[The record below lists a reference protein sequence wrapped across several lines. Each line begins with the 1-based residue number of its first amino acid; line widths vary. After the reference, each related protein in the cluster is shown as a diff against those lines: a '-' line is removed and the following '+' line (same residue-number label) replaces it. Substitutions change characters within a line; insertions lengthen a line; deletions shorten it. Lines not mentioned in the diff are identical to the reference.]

1 MIGLISIN
9 HKTASLSRRELFA
22 LTSEE
27 ATALV
32 RLWKEEEG
40 VAGAIV
46 LSTCNRLEI
55 YYDSSEKIT
64 RELESRLL
72 ESLYR
77 FKQVRHR
84 GDESIFVTARHDE
97 AVLHLFRLASGLES
111 MVLGET
117 QILGQIKEA
126 YRQAT
131 AAGQTTSVLSRLCHR
146 TFETAKRVRSEYLL
160 SATPISAG
168 AAAVD
173 LLYEHLPDFLDR
185 RVLILGAGQM
195 AEVIT
200 DRLRELEH
208 PAFALYNRT
217 KSRAESFA
225 TKHGITS
232 VYSEDQLPEAL
243 ASHDITFV
251 ATSSLSPIVTQEV
264 LPHEPRAQVFFDLAV
279 PRNVD
284 PALEEYHHL
293 HLYTID
299 DLRRKGGQLLH
310 PQDQGALSSYL
321 ESMVS
326 DFIQW
331 CEAAEVRE
339 VIGLIQQ
346 VSQQI
351 LHKEL
356 SHLPSTLDEETKALI
371 GQWDEHLRITYTTAI
386 VSALRELSE
395 ESSTSKYSEALR
407 LLFTHIHQTLP
418 PL

>member
-1 MIGLISIN
+1 MS
-9 HKTASLSRRELFA
+9 TAVLSSSSSTGPGARR
-22 LTSEE
+22 
-27 ATALV
+27 V
-32 RLWKEEEG
+32 RLLVVDDHPVVRSG
-40 VAGAIV
+40 IV
-46 LSTCNRLEI
+46 GMF
-55 YYDSSEKIT
+55 SSEADLAVVGEAADGDQAV
-64 RELESRLL
+64 ELVAELAPDVVLMDLRMPG
-72 ESLYR
+72 
-77 FKQVRHR
+77 VD
-84 GDESIFVTARHDE
+84 GVE
-97 AVLHLFRLASGLES
+97 AIR
-111 MVLGET
+111 
-117 QILGQIKEA
+117 
-126 YRQAT
+126 R
-131 AAGQTTSVLSRLCHR
+131 
-146 TFETAKRVRSEYLL
+146 
-160 SATPISAG
+160 ISAG

-208 PAFALYNRT
+208 PAFGLYNRT

-310 PQDQGALSSYL
+310 PQDQRALTSYL

-356 SHLPSTLDEETKALI
+356 SHLPNTLDEETKALI

-395 ESSTSKYSEALR
+395 ESV
-407 LLFTHIHQTLP
+407 
-418 PL
+418 

>member
-27 ATALV
+27 ATVLV

-40 VAGAIV
+40 VAGAMV

-84 GDESIFVTARHDE
+84 GDESIFVTARHEE
-97 AVLHLFRLASGLES
+97 AVLHLFRLDSGLES

-173 LLYEHLPDFLDR
+173 LLYEH
-185 RVLILGAGQM
+185 LILGAGQM

-310 PQDQGALSSYL
+310 PQDQRALASYL

-395 ESSTSKYSEALR
+395 QSSTSKYSEALR

>member
-32 RLWKEEEG
+32 DLWRTEEEI
-40 VAGAIV
+40 AGAIV

-55 YYDSSEKIT
+55 YYDSPTKIT
-64 RELESRLL
+64 RELETRLL
-72 ESLYR
+72 EHLYR
-77 FKQVRHR
+77 FKRVRHR
-84 GDESIFVTARHDE
+84 GDESIFVTARHQE
-97 AVLHLFRLASGLES
+97 AVYHLFRLASGLES

-126 YRQAT
+126 YRLAT
-131 AAGQTTSVLSRLCHR
+131 SAGQTTSVLSRLCHR
-146 TFETAKRVRSEYLL
+146 TFEAAKRVRSEYLI

-173 LLYEHLPDFLDR
+173 LLAARTPGFSTK
-185 RVLILGAGQM
+185 RVLLLGAGQM

-200 DRLRELEH
+200 ERLQALSH
-208 PAFALYNRT
+208 PHVALYNRT
-217 KSRAESFA
+217 RERAEGFA
-225 TKHGITS
+225 SRHQLPH
-232 VYSEDQLPEAL
+232 VYSEGQLAEAI
-243 ASHDITFV
+243 ATHDLIFV
-251 ATSSLSPIVTQEV
+251 ATSSLHPIVTQEI
-264 LPHEPRAQVFFDLAV
+264 LPANGRPQVYFDLAV

-284 PALEEYHHL
+284 PALDEL
-293 HLYTID
+293 PQLQLYTID
-299 DLRRKGGQLLH
+299 DLRGKGDKAL
-310 PQDQGALSSYL
+310 PQQEQAELTTYLQG
-321 ESMVS
+321 MVS
-326 DFIQW
+326 EFIQW

-351 LHKEL
+351 LQKEL
-356 SHLPSTLDEETKALI
+356 SHLPNDLTTTERDLI
-371 GQWDEHLRITYTTAI
+371 THWDEHLRITYTTAI
-386 VSALRELSE
+386 VAALREVSQQ
-395 ESSTSKYSEALR
+395 SQTNKYSEALR
-407 LLFTHIHQTLP
+407 QLFGHIHETLP

>member
-22 LTSEE
+22 LTSDE

-32 RLWKEEEG
+32 DQWRQAEDIT
-40 VAGAIV
+40 GAIV

-55 YYDSSEKIT
+55 YYDSPSKIT
-64 RELESRLL
+64 RELETRLL
-72 ESLYR
+72 EGLYR

-84 GDESIFVTARHDE
+84 GDESIFITARHEE
-97 AVLHLFRLASGLES
+97 AVYHLFRLASGLES

-126 YRQAT
+126 YRLAT
-131 AAGQTTSVLSRLCHR
+131 SAGQTTSVLSRLCHR
-146 TFETAKRVRSEYLL
+146 TFEAAKRVRSEYLI

-173 LLYEHLPDFLDR
+173 LLAASTPDFR
-185 RVLILGAGQM
+185 EKRVLLLGAGQM

-200 DRLRELEH
+200 ERLQALDH
-208 PAFALYNRT
+208 PYLSLYNRT
-217 KSRAESFA
+217 RERAEGFA
-225 TKHGITS
+225 SKHQIPQ
-232 VYSEDQLPEAL
+232 VFCEEQLAEAL
-243 ASHDITFV
+243 AQHDLVFV
-251 ATSSLSPIVTQEV
+251 ATSSLHPIVTAEI
-264 LPHEPRAQVFFDLAV
+264 LPPQGRPQIYFDLAV

-284 PALEEYHHL
+284 PALDEL
-293 HLYTID
+293 PQLQLYTID
-299 DLRRKGGQLLH
+299 DLRSKGNTLQAPMHSELTG
-310 PQDQGALSSYL
+310 YL
-321 ESMVS
+321 EGMVRE
-326 DFIQW
+326 FIQW

-356 SHLPSTLDEETKALI
+356 SHLPSDLSPTERELVAH
-371 GQWDEHLRITYTTAI
+371 WDEHLRITYTTAI
-386 VSALRELSE
+386 VAALRELSQQ
-395 ESSTSKYSEALR
+395 SQTNKYSEALR
-407 LLFTHIHQTLP
+407 QLFGHIHQTLP
-418 PL
+418 PQ